1 MSLNRFCVLGP
12 AAPHIERLYEL
23 CSIGADQ
30 FALYL
35 QHDAKST
42 TLEAYG
48 ETIIPAMLDLTAATS

>member
-1 MSLNRFCVLGP
+1 MIDRFCLLGP
-12 AAPHIERLYEL
+12 PAQHIERLEEL
-23 CSIGADQ
+23 RSIGVDQ

-48 ETIIPAMLDLTAATS
+48 ETIIPAMIDAASAKS